1 MIVDEMHEEHPE
13 LLKDQYW
20 DEVVPKDL
28 PYTVGSEH
36 YRKEEPKG
44 SAEFYK
50 VKQSDALYANISNN
64 RRKSV
69 VPEDMYADYV
79 STYLAIARESTLWST
94 QLTNQKFSSILIVH
108 VASRRLAC
116 SFILLQKSWNLLL
129 YFSIRLSLSVY
140 GLRLRSPYYAA

>member
-36 YRKEEPKG
+36 YRREEPKG

-50 VKQSDALYANISNN
+50 VKQSDAVYANISN
-64 RRKSV
+64 RRKST
-69 VPEDMYADYV
+69 VPDDMYADYV
-79 STYLAIARESTLWST
+79 SENIFRCHIY
-94 QLTNQKFSSILIVH
+94 H
-108 VASRRLAC
+108 
-116 SFILLQKSWNLLL
+116 
-129 YFSIRLSLSVY
+129 
-140 GLRLRSPYYAA
+140 PYKITDIELGSYSG

>member
-1 MIVDEMHEEHPE
+1 MLFDFLELLKVVWRFQAAYMIVDEMHEEHPE

-79 STYLAIARESTLWST
+79 STYLAIARES
-94 QLTNQKFSSILIVH
+94 KF
-108 VASRRLAC
+108 ARPNRRIKN
-116 SFILLQKSWNLLL
+116 FHQ
-129 YFSIRLSLSVY
+129 F
-140 GLRLRSPYYAA
+140 